1 MSNGHSP
8 ARVLGKDRLPR
19 TAAAAIGAVCAA
31 ACSTVVAQSPR
42 DVAYPTRNIRFI
54 VPFFPGGTPDIN
66 ARMIADKLRTRFNQ
80 PVIVDN
86 RPGANG
92 SIGMSLAA
100 KAPPDGHTIVI
111 ATVGTWAVNPY
122 LYKLSYDTLT
132 DFAPIIH
139 IVSISGVLAVHPS
152 LPAHN
157 VKELIALAHKRPG
170 VLNYGSSGVGGFG
183 HLCGALFASLAKVDI
198 TLVPHKSQ
206 AAAVS
211 DLMGGHIHLLFNIP
225 VSVVP
230 HMRSGRLR
238 GLAVT
243 STKRIEI
250 APELPPLAE
259 AGVPGYEN
267 TTWNA
272 IAAPANTPQP
282 IIELLNREIRA
293 VMLQPDAAA
302 AVREQGAFVTA
313 TKPEEFHAYLRKE
326 LAKYGK
332 LVKEAGIKPES
343 GS

>member
-1 MSNGHSP
+1 MKKIKSSLAP
-8 ARVLGKDRLPR
+8 IISIIFL
-19 TAAAAIGAVCAA
+19 AASSF
-31 ACSTVVAQSPR
+31 ACAQSPR
-42 DVAYPTRNIRFI
+42 DVAYPTKNIRFI

-66 ARMIADKLRTRFNQ
+66 ARMIADKLRARFNQ
-80 PVIVDN
+80 AVVVDN

-122 LYKLSYDTLT
+122 LYKLGYDVLT

-157 VKELIALAHKRPG
+157 VKELIAIARKRPG
-170 VLNYGSSGVGGFG
+170 ELNYGSSGVGGFG
-183 HLCGALFASLAKVDI
+183 HMSGALFASLAKVNI

-225 VSVVP
+225 VTVVP
-230 HMRSGRLR
+230 HMRTGRLR

-243 STKRIEI
+243 SLKPIEI

-272 IAAPANTPQP
+272 IAAPANTPP
-282 IIELLNREIRA
+282 AIIELLNREIKA
-293 VMLQPDAAA
+293 IMQLPEAAA
-302 AVREQGAFVTA
+302 AAREQGAIVTA
-313 TKPEEFHAYLRKE
+313 TTPEEFHAYLRKE
-326 LAKYGK
+326 LAKFGK
-332 LVKEAGIKPES
+332 LVKEAGIKAETS
-343 GS
+343 G

>member
-1 MSNGHSP
+1 MTNALRAVFALVAGATCIHAGAQT
-8 ARVLGKDRLPR
+8 ARDLG
-19 TAAAAIGAVCAA
+19 
-31 ACSTVVAQSPR
+31 
-42 DVAYPTRNIRFI
+42 YPSKPIRFI

-66 ARMIADKLRTRFNQ
+66 ARLIADKLRVRFGQ

-92 SIGMSLAA
+92 SIGMTLAA
-100 KAPPDGHTIVI
+100 KSPADGHTLVI

-152 LPAHN
+152 LPVKN
-157 VKELIALAHKRPG
+157 VKELIVLARQRPG
-170 VLNYGSSGVGGFG
+170 DLNYGSSGVGGFG
-183 HLCGALFASLAKVDI
+183 HLCGALFASLAKVNI
-198 TLVPHKSQ
+198 VLVPHKSQ
-206 AAAVS
+206 GAAVN
-211 DLMGGHIHLLFNIP
+211 DLIGGQIHLLFNIP

-230 HMRSGRLR
+230 HVRSGRLR

-243 STKRIEI
+243 GNTRIEI
-250 APELPPLAE
+250 APELPTIAE

-282 IIELLNREIRA
+282 IIELLNREIKAIMHLPEA
-293 VMLQPDAAA
+293 VA
-302 AVREQGAFVTA
+302 AVRSQGAAVTA
-313 TKPEEFHAYLRKE
+313 TTPEEFHTYLRKE
-326 LAKYGK
+326 LAKFGK
-332 LVKEAGIKPES
+332 LVKEAGIKTET
-343 GS
+343 GR